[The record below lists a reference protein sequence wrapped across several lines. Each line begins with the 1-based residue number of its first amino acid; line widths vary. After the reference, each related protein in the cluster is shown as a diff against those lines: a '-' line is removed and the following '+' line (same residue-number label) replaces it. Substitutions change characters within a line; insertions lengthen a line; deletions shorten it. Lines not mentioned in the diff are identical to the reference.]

1 MDSTNLNNAKI
12 YIYPTAILNISEF
25 HNRMR
30 INYESKRVFG
40 ALVGEINHEGIQ
52 IYNIFET
59 LVNLTDEKQNSD
71 NFLDE
76 EFFLNKKS
84 NSNQLYPNYDVLGFF
99 SSNSEDLP
107 DKYDELMYFSLSKIG
122 IYSKIN
128 IVLNTV
134 IKNKETL
141 PLKAFYFDKLN
152 HKFND
157 VDLHITSS
165 ESESVCLETLTKIGS
180 FQSNELIKNYE
191 TMGNALGMLKSNLKT
206 AIDLV
211 KDYQSKGK
219 KDYEFELILNDII
232 SNYPYSHNKNVSKE
246 LEKSK
251 MQTLLINNIAV
262 SSIKK

>member
-1 MDSTNLNNAKI
+1 MESSSLQNTKI

-30 INYESKRVFG
+30 INYNSQRVFG

-59 LVNLTDEKQNSD
+59 LVNLTDVNVNSD

-99 SSNSEDLP
+99 SSNSEDHP
-107 DKYDELMYFSLSKIG
+107 DKYDELMYSSLSKIG

-128 IVLNTV
+128 VVLNTL

-152 HKFND
+152 HKFMN
-157 VDLHITSS
+157 VDINITSS

-180 FQSNELIKNYE
+180 FQSNELIKNYD
-191 TMGNALGMLKSNLKT
+191 TMGNALSMLKSNLKL
-206 AIDLV
+206 AIELV
-211 KDYQSKGK
+211 KDYQKSGK
-219 KDYEFELILNDII
+219 KDIEFELFLNDII
-232 SNYPYSHNKNVSKE
+232 SNYPYSHNKNVSKD

-251 MQTLLINNIAV
+251 MQTLIINNIAV